1 MTPSDAAS
9 DPQIAA
15 LQAAAAHAQAELEAA
30 QAQAALAAAK
40 VKAAEA
46 AAALAGAGITAS
58 GGATGAASPVE
69 PVDPGSASDA
79 PAAEAP
85 ADVPTDD
92 AVGADTST
100 ADTSTA
106 GTGTVGTGTADTS
119 SSDELSA
126 DTIGPGPLGLD
137 DVLKIRDGYL
147 VHGPA
152 LEMGAL
158 VNGEPVPGVQVRIP
172 LSVMNRHGLVA
183 GATGTG
189 KTRTLQGL
197 VEQLSAAGVPVF
209 AADIKGDLSGIAT
222 PGESNEKLLDR
233 TRGIGQDWTPAATP
247 TEYFALGGV
256 GKGVPIRATI
266 AAFGPLLLSK
276 VLGLNATQESSL
288 GLVFHYADQAGLPLL
303 DLSDLR
309 AVLTYLASDDGK
321 GELQELG
328 GLSGATVGVIL
339 RELITFADQGAD
351 VFFGE
356 PEIDTADFIRLD
368 PSGKGI
374 VSLLEVPGVQNQ
386 PALYSTFLMW
396 LLADLFN
403 TLPEV
408 GDPEKPKLVFF
419 FDEAHLLFRDASK
432 DFLAQITQTVRLI
445 RSKGVGIFFVTQT
458 PKDVPG
464 EVLAQLG
471 SRVQHAL
478 RAFTPDD
485 AKALKATVSTYPTS
499 GYELGEV
506 LTSLGTGEAV
516 VTVMNEKGAP
526 SPVAWTRLRAP
537 QGLMSPSLDTAIDA
551 AIAASPL
558 LARYGTPVDRE
569 SAREILTAK
578 LEEANQAALAAE
590 AELERQR
597 IAAELAK
604 QQAAADKAQ
613 AAAQKKADAEYERLL
628 RKTAGTTRRTSTR
641 SSSTSSKSPLEEIL
655 GSKATR
661 SILTG
666 VVEGIFG
673 TRRRR

>member
-15 LQAAAAHAQAELEAA
+15 LQAAAAQAQAELEAA

-58 GGATGAASPVE
+58 GGATASASPVE
-69 PVDPGSASDA
+69 SAASGSASDA

-85 ADVPTDD
+85 ADVPADVPTGV
-92 AVGADTST
+92 AVGADTS
-100 ADTSTA
+100 STA
-106 GTGTVGTGTADTS
+106 PS
-119 SSDELSA
+119 SSGDGASSTDDLSA

-158 VNGEPVPGVQVRIP
+158 VNGEPLPGVQVRIP

-288 GLVFHYADQAGLPLL
+288 GLVFHYADKAGLPLL

-537 QGLMSPSLDTAIDA
+537 QGLMSPSADTAIDA

-613 AAAQKKADAEYERLL
+613 AAAQKQADAEYERLL

-641 SSSTSSKSPLEEIL
+641 SSSTLSKSPLEEIL

>member
-1 MTPSDAAS
+1 
-9 DPQIAA
+9 
-15 LQAAAAHAQAELEAA
+15 
-30 QAQAALAAAK
+30 AAAK

-69 PVDPGSASDA
+69 SGDPGSASDA

-85 ADVPTDD
+85 SDVLAGVPTDE
-92 AVGADTST
+92 AVGT
-100 ADTSTA
+100 DTSTA
-106 GTGTVGTGTADTS
+106 GTGTADTS
-119 SSDELSA
+119 STAPSSSSGDGASSTDDLNA

-288 GLVFHYADQAGLPLL
+288 GLVFHYADKAGLPLL

-537 QGLMSPSLDTAIDA
+537 QGLMSPSADTAIDA

-558 LARYGTPVDRE
+558 LVRYGTPVDRE

>member
-15 LQAAAAHAQAELEAA
+15 LQAAAAQAQAELEAA

-69 PVDPGSASDA
+69 PVDPGSASGA

-85 ADVPTDD
+85 ADVPIDD
-92 AVGADTST
+92 AVGTDTS
-100 ADTSTA
+100 
-106 GTGTVGTGTADTS
+106 TVGTGTADTS

-158 VNGEPVPGVQVRIP
+158 VNGEPLPGVQVRIP

-288 GLVFHYADQAGLPLL
+288 GLVFHYADKAGLPLL

-537 QGLMSPSLDTAIDA
+537 QGLMSPSADTAIDA

-613 AAAQKKADAEYERLL
+613 AAAQKQADAEYERLL

>member
-15 LQAAAAHAQAELEAA
+15 LQAAAAQAQAELEAA

-46 AAALAGAGITAS
+46 AAALAAS
-58 GGATGAASPVE
+58 GGATVAAGS
-69 PVDPGSASDA
+69 GSASDA
-79 PAAEAP
+79 AAAEAP
-85 ADVPTDD
+85 ADVRADVPTDD
-92 AVGADTST
+92 AVDGDASST
-100 ADTSTA
+100 AP
-106 GTGTVGTGTADTS
+106 GTD
-119 SSDELSA
+119 DLSA
-126 DTIGPGPLGLD
+126 DTIGPGPLSLD
-137 DVLKIRDGYL
+137 DVLKIRDGYV

-158 VNGEPVPGVQVRIP
+158 VNGEPVPAVQVRIP

-368 PSGKGI
+368 PTGKGI

-537 QGLMSPSLDTAIDA
+537 QGLMSPSADTAIDA

>member
-1 MTPSDAAS
+1 MPAAPADDAAGPEAS
-9 DPQIAA
+9 TGAA
-15 LQAAAAHAQAELEAA
+15 EPAAVQTETPAVTASEPTVSAPAAAPTGAPDSGTAPTADTPAGPDTAGTQAAAAPATDETLTAA
-30 QAQAALAAAK
+30 
-40 VKAAEA
+40 
-46 AAALAGAGITAS
+46 
-58 GGATGAASPVE
+58 
-69 PVDPGSASDA
+69 
-79 PAAEAP
+79 
-85 ADVPTDD
+85 
-92 AVGADTST
+92 
-100 ADTSTA
+100 
-106 GTGTVGTGTADTS
+106 
-119 SSDELSA
+119 
-126 DTIGPGPLGLD
+126 TIGAGPLGLD
-137 DVLKIRDGYL
+137 DVLKIRDGY
-147 VHGPA
+147 VVKGPA

-158 VNGEPVPGVQVRIP
+158 MNTDPLPGVQIRIP
-172 LSVMNRHGLVA
+172 LGMMNRHGLVA

-197 VEQLSAAGVPVF
+197 VEQLSANGVPVF

-222 PGESNEKLLDR
+222 PGEGNEKLLER
-233 TRGIGQDWTPAATP
+233 TKAIGQDWTPAATP
-247 TEYFALGGV
+247 TEYFALGGL

-266 AAFGPLLLSK
+266 AGFGPILLSK
-276 VLGLNATQESSL
+276 VLGLNDTQESSL
-288 GLVFHYADQAGLPLL
+288 GLVFHYADKAALPLL

-309 AVLTYLASDDGK
+309 AVLTFLASDEGK
-321 GELQELG
+321 AELKDLG
-328 GLSGATVGVIL
+328 GLSSATVGVIL

-356 PEIDTADFIRLD
+356 PEIDTAEFIRLD
-368 PSGKGI
+368 PSGRGI
-374 VSLLEVPGVQNQ
+374 VSLLEVPGVQDK

-408 GDPEKPKLVFF
+408 GDLDKPKLVFF
-419 FDEAHLLFRDASK
+419 FDEAHLLFKDASK

-458 PKDVPG
+458 PKDVPS

-485 AKALKATVSTYPTS
+485 AKALKATVSTYPKS
-499 GYELGEV
+499 GYDLGEV
-506 LTSLGTGEAV
+506 LQSLGTGEAV

-537 QGLMSPSLDTAIDA
+537 QGLMSPSPDAAIDA
-551 AIAASPL
+551 AVASSPL
-558 LARYGTPVDRE
+558 LAKYGTPIDRE

-578 LEEANQAALAAE
+578 LEAANQATAVAE
-590 AELERQR
+590 AEAERQK

-604 QQAAADKAQ
+604 QQAAADKQQ

-628 RKTAGTTRRTSTR
+628 RKTAGTTRRTSAKQP
-641 SSSTSSKSPLEEIL
+641 KSPLEEIFN
-655 GSKATR
+655 SKATQ

-673 TRRRR
+673 TRRRK

>member
-15 LQAAAAHAQAELEAA
+15 LQAAAAQAQAELEAA

-58 GGATGAASPVE
+58 GGATASASPVE
-69 PVDPGSASDA
+69 SAASGSASDA

-85 ADVPTDD
+85 ADVPADVPTDD
-92 AVGADTST
+92 AVGADSSSIAPSSSSGDGATST
-100 ADTSTA
+100 D
-106 GTGTVGTGTADTS
+106 D
-119 SSDELSA
+119 LSA

-137 DVLKIRDGYL
+137 DVLKIRDGYV

-158 VNGEPVPGVQVRIP
+158 VNGEPLPGVQVRIP

-256 GKGVPIRATI
+256 GKGVPIRTTI

-537 QGLMSPSLDTAIDA
+537 QGLMSPSADTAIDA

>member
-15 LQAAAAHAQAELEAA
+15 LQAAAAQAQAELEAA

-46 AAALAGAGITAS
+46 AAALAGVGITAS

-92 AVGADTST
+92 AVGTDTS
-100 ADTSTA
+100 
-106 GTGTVGTGTADTS
+106 TVGTGTADTS
-119 SSDELSA
+119 SSDDLSA

-158 VNGEPVPGVQVRIP
+158 VNGEPLPGVQVRIP

-288 GLVFHYADQAGLPLL
+288 GLVFHYADKAGLPLL

-537 QGLMSPSLDTAIDA
+537 QGLMSPSADIAIDA

-613 AAAQKKADAEYERLL
+613 AAAQKQADAEYERLL

>member
-15 LQAAAAHAQAELEAA
+15 LQAAAAQAQAELEAA

-58 GGATGAASPVE
+58 GGATVAAGS
-69 PVDPGSASDA
+69 GSASDA
-79 PAAEAP
+79 AAAEAP
-85 ADVPTDD
+85 ADVRADVPTDD
-92 AVGADTST
+92 AVGADASST
-100 ADTSTA
+100 APGSSGDSASST
-106 GTGTVGTGTADTS
+106 D
-119 SSDELSA
+119 DLSV

-137 DVLKIRDGYL
+137 DVLKIRDGYV

-339 RELITFADQGAD
+339 RELITFADQGAE

-368 PSGKGI
+368 PTGKGI

-537 QGLMSPSLDTAIDA
+537 QGLMSPSPDAAIDA

>member
-58 GGATGAASPVE
+58 GGATGMVSQVEPAAS
-69 PVDPGSASDA
+69 DSASDA
-79 PAAEAP
+79 AAAEAP

-92 AVGADTST
+92 AVGADTS
-100 ADTSTA
+100 STA
-106 GTGTVGTGTADTS
+106 PSSSSGDGATGTD
-119 SSDELSA
+119 DLSA
-126 DTIGPGPLGLD
+126 DTIGLGPLGLD

-288 GLVFHYADQAGLPLL
+288 GLVFHYADKAGLPLL

-537 QGLMSPSLDTAIDA
+537 QGLMSPSADTAIDA

>member
-58 GGATGAASPVE
+58 GGATASASPVE
-69 PVDPGSASDA
+69 PAGPGSASNA

-100 ADTSTA
+100 A
-106 GTGTVGTGTADTS
+106 GTGTADTS

-158 VNGEPVPGVQVRIP
+158 VNGEPLPGVQVRIP

-222 PGESNEKLLDR
+222 PGELNEKLLDR

-288 GLVFHYADQAGLPLL
+288 GLVFHYADKAGLPLL

-309 AVLTYLASDDGK
+309 GVLTYLASDDGK

-537 QGLMSPSLDTAIDA
+537 QGLMSPSADTAIDA

-641 SSSTSSKSPLEEIL
+641 SSSTSTSSKSPLEEIL

>member
-15 LQAAAAHAQAELEAA
+15 LQAAAAQAQAELEAA

-69 PVDPGSASDA
+69 PVDPGSAGDA

-92 AVGADTST
+92 AVGADTS
-100 ADTSTA
+100 
-106 GTGTVGTGTADTS
+106 TVGTGTADTS

-137 DVLKIRDGYL
+137 DVLKIRGGYL

-158 VNGEPVPGVQVRIP
+158 VNGEPLPGVQVRIP

-288 GLVFHYADQAGLPLL
+288 GLVFHYADKAGLPLL

-537 QGLMSPSLDTAIDA
+537 QGLMSPSADTAIDA

-613 AAAQKKADAEYERLL
+613 AAAQKQADAEYERLL

>member
-15 LQAAAAHAQAELEAA
+15 LQAAAAQAQAELEAA

-85 ADVPTDD
+85 ADVPIDD
-92 AVGADTST
+92 AVGTDTS
-100 ADTSTA
+100 
-106 GTGTVGTGTADTS
+106 TVGTGTADTS

-158 VNGEPVPGVQVRIP
+158 VNGEPLPGVQVRIP

-288 GLVFHYADQAGLPLL
+288 GLVFHYADKAGLPLL

-537 QGLMSPSLDTAIDA
+537 QGLMSPSADTAIDA

-613 AAAQKKADAEYERLL
+613 AAAQKQADAEYERLL